1 MNAIT
6 TKRGTIKQILNRVKI
21 YNVSD
26 YARKTGKKFGC
37 SVSKSQILTALNHM
51 KKEGQLSFVIVGK
64 KIVGSTHTLI
74 A

>member
-1 MNAIT
+1 MTTIN
-6 TKRGTIKQILNRVKI
+6 TKRGTIKQILNRKKL

-26 YARKTGKKFGC
+26 YARKTGKAFGC

-51 KKEGQLSFVIVGK
+51 KKEGQLSFTIVGK
-64 KIVGSTHTLI
+64 KIVGSTLEAI